1 MSYVTIIPELVS
13 LNYANDEFFCD
24 ELRDGTYLI
33 GFFLPNGLF
42 YIHDAKP
49 DFDMAEGVVNR
60 MNGGKGV
67 GHES

>member
-1 MSYVTIIPELVS
+1 MSYLMIVPEHAS
-13 LNYANDEFFCD
+13 ISYANDEFFC
-24 ELRDGTYLI
+24 EEMCDGTYLI

-67 GHES
+67 VHES

>member
-1 MSYVTIIPELVS
+1 MSYRMINPEFVKLS
-13 LNYANDEFFCD
+13 YANDVFFLG
-24 ELRDGTYLI
+24 ELLEGYYLI

-60 MNGGKGV
+60 MNGGKRG
-67 GHES
+67 

>member
-13 LNYANDEFFCD
+13 LNYANGEFFCD
-24 ELRDGTYLI
+24 EISDGTYLI

-49 DFDMAEGVVNR
+49 DFDMAEGVVSR
-60 MNGGKGV
+60 LNGGSRG
-67 GHES
+67 

>member
-1 MSYVTIIPELVS
+1 MSYVTINPELVKLS
-13 LNYANDEFFCD
+13 YANDVFFLGEMLEGD
-24 ELRDGTYLI
+24 YLI

-60 MNGGKGV
+60 MNGGKGAC
-67 GHES
+67 HES

>member
-1 MSYVTIIPELVS
+1 MSYVTINPELVS
-13 LNYANDEFFCD
+13 LSYANDVFFLGEMLEGD
-24 ELRDGTYLI
+24 YLI

-60 MNGGKGV
+60 MNGGKGA

>member
-24 ELRDGTYLI
+24 EMSDGAYLI

-42 YIHDAKP
+42 YIHDAVFNIVKAQ
-49 DFDMAEGVVNR
+49 DAVAR
-60 MNGGKGV
+60 LNGGSRG
-67 GHES
+67 

>member
-1 MSYVTIIPELVS
+1 MSYVAINPELVS
-13 LNYANDEFFCD
+13 LSYANDVFFLGEMLEGD
-24 ELRDGTYLI
+24 YLI

-60 MNGGKGV
+60 MNGGKGA